1 MSPAAEDGLDIEL
14 DFDDVAEADP
24 TELPPPA
31 EEGIDFDL
39 DVEPQDSITDAEEG
53 LDIALDLDS
62 ETDDSP
68 LEDAAS
74 PEPETAA
81 ELDIEIPGDETT
93 DLTALEAEEG
103 LDFALDEPESV
114 TEQTE
119 GDSEDLDFSLDID
132 TPAAETA
139 TGQDVASVDEGGLD
153 LGALE
158 DESPTD
164 AGADDLDFALDL
176 DTEEEEVTESEPA
189 EDDLAEEDLAEDDL
203 DFALDI
209 DTTEDSAVEAES
221 VDQEAD
227 DSLDFGLDVD
237 ETDDTPVKPE
247 PAAEVP
253 DGDLGFELDIEDA
266 DATDLDADQ
275 DTDELDFALDID
287 ADAGEEA
294 GNIPELKTETE
305 TGESQPAGESD
316 ELDFALDLDTS
327 SEPEPVGEEASEDGL
342 DFALDLDES
351 ADSSADQESMDAES
365 TQYMLRDAPEV
376 PEVSSEDEDVQAPE
390 TGPDDAGD
398 TVFMI
403 DQPAGDDGG
412 DETIDITLE
421 PDPEVEIAG
430 SDAPAE
436 SDDDGL
442 DFALDMG
449 EESSDVSSLE
459 DTSFIMDDTVSAQ
472 DLDAALDISL
482 DLDEPGTESGDD
494 QNLDLGGDL
503 EGEATVIAADG
514 GDDMPTLD
522 FDLDDPMESEP
533 APDFETVQLK
543 AEDLARA
550 GAIEPDA
557 AGTLDEGDDGVEVDS
572 DFADIFGGGL
582 EGDDEVPELD
592 IELPD
597 SALTAEE
604 ADVANVEEIDFD
616 LGEDDGES
624 PVPGDSDYE
633 RTQYMLR
640 DIANMTS
647 DEDDD
652 DDEEDKTLVLGRS
665 GGEVDEM
672 QTKLDLAQAYIDMG
686 DTEGARNILGEVM
699 AEGSDAQQDL
709 ARQLLSQLN

>member
-1 MSPAAEDGLDIEL
+1 M
-14 DFDDVAEADP
+14 
-24 TELPPPA
+24 
-31 EEGIDFDL
+31 
-39 DVEPQDSITDAEEG
+39 
-53 LDIALDLDS
+53 
-62 ETDDSP
+62 
-68 LEDAAS
+68 
-74 PEPETAA
+74 
-81 ELDIEIPGDETT
+81 
-93 DLTALEAEEG
+93 
-103 LDFALDEPESV
+103 ALDEPESV

-275 DTDELDFALDID
+275 HTDELDFALDID

-459 DTSFIMDDTVSAQ
+459 DTSFIMDDTVSGPR
-472 DLDAALDISL
+472 
-482 DLDEPGTESGDD
+482 PGCGVGHLSG
-494 QNLDLGGDL
+494 
-503 EGEATVIAADG
+503 
-514 GDDMPTLD
+514 
-522 FDLDDPMESEP
+522 S
-533 APDFETVQLK
+533 
-543 AEDLARA
+543 R
-550 GAIEPDA
+550 
-557 AGTLDEGDDGVEVDS
+557 
-572 DFADIFGGGL
+572 
-582 EGDDEVPELD
+582 
-592 IELPD
+592 
-597 SALTAEE
+597 
-604 ADVANVEEIDFD
+604 
-616 LGEDDGES
+616 
-624 PVPGDSDYE
+624 
-633 RTQYMLR
+633 
-640 DIANMTS
+640 
-647 DEDDD
+647 
-652 DDEEDKTLVLGRS
+652 
-665 GGEVDEM
+665 
-672 QTKLDLAQAYIDMG
+672 
-686 DTEGARNILGEVM
+686 
-699 AEGSDAQQDL
+699 
-709 ARQLLSQLN
+709 